1 MELQKLGFKAKYIKL
16 DEDLL
21 SFLDEDGIYIHP
33 KYLKN
38 PEGIDDLD
46 ERFRVFSQEFE
57 DTVRETLEE
66 YGSIFVKLNDRAPRD
81 IENWLH
87 RLQIYSM
94 EELLT
99 GLKSSGILTE
109 LLEDIPKKIDEE
121 KEN

>member
-1 MELQKLGFKAKYIKL
+1 VELQKLGFKAKYFQL

-57 DTVRETLEE
+57 DTVKDALEE
-66 YGSIFVKLNDRAPRD
+66 YGSIFVKLNHRAPRD

-87 RLQIYSM
+87 RL
-94 EELLT
+94 
-99 GLKSSGILTE
+99 
-109 LLEDIPKKIDEE
+109 
-121 KEN
+121 